1 MTGIDYAIIGVIA
14 VSALISLFRGFVR
27 EALSLAVWI
36 ASIWLAWRYFNEL
49 EPMLPGWIEEPSLRT
64 GMAFV
69 LIWLGALLIGGIIVH
84 LLSLIVDK
92 TGLNVTDRFIG
103 LFFGAARGALL
114 VAIIVLLAGL
124 TPMPR
129 DSWWR
134 GSQLLP
140 YFEQAAKV
148 MRGFLPEDVASR
160 FSFPSDSSDS

>member
-1 MTGIDYAIIGVIA
+1 MTAIDYAILGVIA
-14 VSALISLFRGFVR
+14 VSALVSLFRGFVR

-36 ASIWLAWRYFNEL
+36 ASVWLAWRYFNEL
-49 EPMLPGWIEEPSLRT
+49 EPFLSQWVEEPSLRT
-64 GMAFV
+64 GLAFV
-69 LIWLGALLIGGIIVH
+69 AIWLGALLVGGIVVH

-114 VAIIVLLAGL
+114 VAILVLLAGL

-134 GSQLLP
+134 QSQLLP

-148 MRGFLPEDVASR
+148 MRGFLPEDVARR
-160 FSFPSDSSDS
+160 FSFPSDSLES

>member
-1 MTGIDYAIIGVIA
+1 VTGVDYAILGILA
-14 VSALISLFRGFVR
+14 VSALVSLFRGFVR

-36 ASIWLAWRYFNEL
+36 ASLWLAWKYYSQL
-49 EPMLPGWIEEPSLRT
+49 EPFFANWIEEPSLRT
-64 GMAFV
+64 VLAFTAV
-69 LIWLGALLIGGIIVH
+69 WLAALLAGGLVVQ

-114 VAIIVLLAGL
+114 VAVLVLLAGL

-129 DSWWR
+129 DSWWQ
-134 GSQLLP
+134 GSELLP

-148 MRGFLPEDVASR
+148 LRGLLPDDVAKR
-160 FSFPSDSSDS
+160 IVYPSDTPES